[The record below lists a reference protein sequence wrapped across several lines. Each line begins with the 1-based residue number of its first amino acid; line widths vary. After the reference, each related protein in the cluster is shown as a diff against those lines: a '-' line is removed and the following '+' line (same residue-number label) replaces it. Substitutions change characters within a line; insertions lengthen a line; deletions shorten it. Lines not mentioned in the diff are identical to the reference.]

1 MKQILVPTDFSLSAD
16 NAFKVACEIAKKH
29 DSRVVVLNV
38 YGVPYNSNSVMID
51 LTDVLKDAAQKS
63 MDAFMKQHSEDYP
76 DLEIE
81 SKCVFGAVS
90 ETIAEQAKGFDL
102 VVMGTNGSSGLEE
115 VFIGSHTANLIQRI
129 SSSTPVLAIPANFTA
144 GTCTTSLLALSA
156 STKPKNETFD
166 ALINI
171 FNKLD
176 IKTVDVLNIQ
186 KEDKTNEEEI
196 EHFIKTINN
205 KLKDTKHTFS
215 FLGNDNVEDA
225 ILKHAKPE
233 DLIVVITK
241 NYSFFEGLF
250 HKSISK
256 KLAMH
261 SKNPLLVVKEN

>member
-1 MKQILVPTDFSLSAD
+1 
-16 NAFKVACEIAKKH
+16 
-29 DSRVVVLNV
+29 
-38 YGVPYNSNSVMID
+38 
-51 LTDVLKDAAQKS
+51 
-63 MDAFMKQHSEDYP
+63 
-76 DLEIE
+76 
-81 SKCVFGAVS
+81 
-90 ETIAEQAKGFDL
+90 
-102 VVMGTNGSSGLEE
+102 MGTNGSSGLEE